1 MQFYH
6 EVDKKAFPVQ
16 NGSKWLCGHFKHVVK
31 GLLVDIYIFVDVN
44 VMLLL
49 IACGCLRVVLNVKK
63 SFLHIFC
70 DVQNLYTTKY
80 LNKNQSNQI
89 EWKKEKLTSGNL
101 LSMSI
106 SFSFPT
112 SQGLFF
118 PPSLSLHRKHRC

>member
-63 SFLHIFC
+63 SFLHIYC
-70 DVQNLYTTKY
+70 DVQNLYIY
-80 LNKNQSNQI
+80 I
-89 EWKKEKLTSGNL
+89 Y
-101 LSMSI
+101 I
-106 SFSFPT
+106 SFGNFVLGSCDVGKLYVT
-112 SQGLFF
+112 LGYM
-118 PPSLSLHRKHRC
+118 